1 MMVTLAET
9 GLIGFDVGWW
19 LVIGRL
25 SASPSSGWGIPLQM
39 KAKHGA
45 SEIIRRWRNG
55 LGAYARLVRLKLGRP
70 NRGQSA
76 NHSGVLKNYRART

>member
-39 KAKHGA
+39 KA
-45 SEIIRRWRNG
+45 
-55 LGAYARLVRLKLGRP
+55 
-70 NRGQSA
+70 
-76 NHSGVLKNYRART
+76 